1 MKQLNNVFEKLEK
14 QAYRSE
20 FIRSYTCEGCGEL
33 VKVFRLTDKEG
44 NSKENSIGCNCEL
57 LKAVDIQQQMINQK
71 RIDRI
76 FNQYSLVNQG
86 LLSASF
92 ETFKPYCPELVKAVS
107 QAQRYASEFD
117 IKKPSNLFFQSTQF
131 GTGKSHL
138 SMSIVRVIKEK
149 GYSAIFISTPK
160 LLTKI
165 RSTYNKNATVSEDE
179 LLNNII
185 AANLVVFD
193 DIGTESAGG
202 WGREKMFEIID
213 QRLGKSSIF
222 TTNLTTDDFQADQ
235 GLARIYSRLMENS
248 EFVVMNHVPD
258 YRLKQV
264 RKG

>member
-1 MKQLNNVFEKLEK
+1 MQGLNSALKSIANTT
-14 QAYRSE
+14 YRSE
-20 FIRSYTCEGCGEL
+20 FIRSYTCPGCGEL
-33 VKVFRLTDKEG
+33 VKVFQLTDKDG

-57 LKAVDIQQQMINQK
+57 LKAVDVQQQMINQQK
-71 RIDRI
+71 IDRI

-86 LLSASF
+86 LLQASF
-92 ETFKPYCPELVKAVS
+92 ETFKPYRSELAKAVS
-107 QAQRYASEFD
+107 QARRYASEFNL
-117 IKKPSNLFFQSTQF
+117 KKPRNLFFQSTQF

-138 SMSIVRVIKEK
+138 SMSIVRVVKEK
-149 GYSAIFISTPK
+149 GHSAIFISTPK

-202 WGREKMFEIID
+202 WGREKLFEIID
-213 QRLGKSSIF
+213 QRLGKNNIF
-222 TTNLTTDDFQADQ
+222 TTNLKSDEFLVDRD
-235 GLARIYSRLMENS
+235 LARIYSRLMENT
-248 EFVVMNHVPD
+248 EFIVLNNVPD
-258 YRLKQV
+258 YRM

>member
-14 QAYRSE
+14 QVYHSE
-20 FIRSYTCEGCGEL
+20 FIRSYTCDGCGEL
-33 VKVFRLTDKEG
+33 VKVFRLTDKNG

-57 LKAVDIQQQMINQK
+57 IKAVDVQQQMINQK

-76 FNQYSLVNQG
+76 FNQYSLVNQS

-92 ETFKPYCPELVKAVS
+92 ETFKPYRTELAKAVS
-107 QAQRYASEFD
+107 QSQRYATEFD
-117 IKKPSNLFFQSTQF
+117 PKKPRNLFFQSTSF

-138 SMSIVRVIKEK
+138 SMSIVRVVKEK

-193 DIGTESAGG
+193 DIGTESSGG
-202 WGREKMFEIID
+202 WGREKLFEIID
-213 QRLGKSSIF
+213 HRLGKNNIF
-222 TTNLTTDDFQADQ
+222 TTNLKSDEFLVDRD
-235 GLARIYSRLMENS
+235 LARIYSRLMENT
-248 EFVVMNHVPD
+248 EFIVLNNVPD
-258 YRLKQV
+258 YRMK
-264 RKG
+264 KAK